1 MTPRLFVRRGHWRR
15 ATAGLAGTLALALL
29 GTALLRPA
37 TATQATAAAPP
48 FALPLLAGD
57 GRLSLE
63 ALRGHPVLL
72 NFWASYCAACKEEMP
87 TLEAAYRRYRA
98 RGVTVVGV
106 DTLGDVPAQARALVR
121 RMGLTY
127 PMVLDA
133 RQDVTDRYNV
143 AGLPTSV
150 FVDTTGRVRGTVV
163 GAVDDVTLRCGWG
176 LSTADSCAQSR
187 VVAAAP
193 GAIWAGPGSVK
204 PDLTFPSGAWRA
216 PAFTLTNQEGQR
228 VSLAGLRGHIVA
240 LDFLS
245 VTCRGQC
252 PVEGRQ
258 LARVEALLGAR
269 RAGVDFI
276 TVSVEPES
284 DSRQAA
290 VAFGR
295 AAGLDRR
302 WQYLTGTRRV
312 LAPVWHAYHVAPAP
326 PPVKGHPEADP
337 THSLGLYLI
346 DQRGDVRAYVDAPT
360 SGRVAAAIQSLR
372 P

>member
-1 MTPRLFVRRGHWRR
+1 MIARLMMRWGRGRR
-15 ATAGLAGTLALALL
+15 ATAGLAASVALALL
-29 GTALLRPA
+29 GTAVLRPA
-37 TATQATAAAPP
+37 TATPATAVAPT
-48 FALPLLAGD
+48 FTLPLLSD
-57 GRLSLE
+57 TGRLSLK

-72 NFWASYCAACKEEMP
+72 NFWASYCEACKQEMP
-87 TLEAAYRRYRA
+87 ILEAAYRRYQA

-106 DTLGDVPAQARALVR
+106 DTLGDAPSAARALVR

-133 RQDVTDRYNV
+133 RQDVADRYNV

-150 FVDTTGRVRGTVV
+150 FVDPAGGVRGTVV
-163 GAVDDVTLRCGWG
+163 GAVDDATLRCGLG
-176 LSTADSCAQSR
+176 LSAVDGCARSR
-187 VVAAAP
+187 VAPPMP
-193 GAIWAGPGSVK
+193 GAGWVGPGSVQ
-204 PDLTFPSGAWRA
+204 PDLTFPSGKWRA
-216 PAFTLTNQEGQR
+216 PTFTLTNQQGR
-228 VSLAGLRGHIVA
+228 RGALAGLRGHIVV

-258 LARVEALLGAR
+258 LARVETLLEAH

-284 DSRQAA
+284 DSRGAA

-295 AAGLDRR
+295 TAGLDRR
-302 WQYLTGTRRV
+302 WQYLTGTRRA
-312 LAPVWHAYHVAPAP
+312 LTPVWRAYYVAAAP
-326 PPVKGHPEADP
+326 PPVKGRPDADP
-337 THSLGLYLI
+337 PHSLGMYLI
-346 DQRGDVRAYVDAPT
+346 DQQGDVRAYFDAPT
-360 SGRVAAAIQSLR
+360 SGRVAAAIRSLE